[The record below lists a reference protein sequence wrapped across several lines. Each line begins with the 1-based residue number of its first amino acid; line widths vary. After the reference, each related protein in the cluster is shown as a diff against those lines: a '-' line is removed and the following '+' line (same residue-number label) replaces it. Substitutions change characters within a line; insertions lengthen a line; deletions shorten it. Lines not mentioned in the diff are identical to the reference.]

1 MLVVNLLDLLTA
13 FALIRTES
21 QSAKMGCNASQE
33 PKFQRSLSL
42 NIPRFGKLER
52 NDYELTNDFV
62 ELVDKH
68 DKMSKEQRR
77 K

>member
-1 MLVVNLLDLLTA
+1 MIVNSFVRFTA
-13 FALIRTES
+13 FALIRIES
-21 QSAKMGCNASQE
+21 QSVKMGCNASQE
-33 PKFQRSLSL
+33 PKLKRSLSL

-62 ELVDKH
+62 ELLDKH

>member
-1 MLVVNLLDLLTA
+1 
-13 FALIRTES
+13 
-21 QSAKMGCNASQE
+21 MGCNASQE
-33 PKFQRSLSL
+33 PKLKRSLSL

-62 ELVDKH
+62 ELLDKH